1 MNDESLSL
9 QQIDRMMLTLFE
21 ERMQYVKEHE
31 KEDYKIPTAEDLL
44 NEEEMKSTALL
55 SASTS
60 FLRMLNALSI
70 THSPISSYYSY
81 PSHIRNKMA
90 TTPNDFPRI
99 SSVGFCRKSAEEAAR
114 AIFPAGRIVSFA
126 GTLSLVRALTDG
138 KIDYAVLPMEDK
150 DGYVG
155 NTFSY
160 IRRFRLFVVA
170 SYTLK
175 NGGRVVV
182 VSSNLTVFP
191 ESDRILL
198 YFQMPKK
205 DNTLPTVTASFFSQK
220 FQLLSLQTYQG
231 RAKDRI
237 AFRAEISVPSLSD
250 DSLFILDVLDSI
262 CDDFIFQG
270 IYPHRII

>member
-1 MNDESLSL
+1 MQDEFRSL
-9 QQIDRMMLTLFE
+9 QQIDRMMLTLFQ
-21 ERMQYVKEHE
+21 ERMHYVKEHE
-31 KEDYKIPTAEDLL
+31 KEGIKYPSAEEIL

-55 SASTS
+55 SASNS
-60 FLRMLNALSI
+60 FLRMLNALST
-70 THSPISSYYSY
+70 THSPVSSYYSY
-81 PSHIRNKMA
+81 PPHIRNKMA
-90 TTPNDFPRI
+90 NTPNNFPRLA
-99 SSVGFCRKSAEEAAR
+99 SVGFCRKNAEGAAR
-114 AIFPAGRIVSFA
+114 VIFPAGRIVSFS
-126 GTLSLVRALTDG
+126 GTLNLVRALTDG
-138 KIDYAVLPMEDK
+138 NIDYAILPMEDK

-160 IRRFRLFVVA
+160 IRRFHLFVVA

-175 NGGRVVV
+175 SGERMAV
-182 VSSNLTVFP
+182 VSSRLTVFP

-205 DNTLPTVTASFFSQK
+205 ENTLPTVTASFFSQK

-231 RAKDRI
+231 RARDRI

-250 DSLFILDVLDSI
+250 DSLFLLDILDSL

-270 IYPHRII
+270 IYPQRTI